1 MAYDWPST
9 PGGSLIPS
17 HKAKRRRANFRG
29 RRRSSKTSSPNTVP
43 IQAIVRAMS
52 VLQALAHRPSGVRL
66 LELSRMVSL
75 HKSTV
80 FRVVRTLILLGYV
93 EQLGSR
99 DAYAISRS
107 QRLVL
112 RITPNDSGPT

>member
-1 MAYDWPST
+1 MTEPPT
-9 PGGSLIPS
+9 PDGSPIPS
-17 HKAKRRRANFRG
+17 DKAKRRRADFRN
-29 RRRSSKTSSPNTVP
+29 RRRSSKTPSPNKVP

-52 VLQALAHRPSGVRL
+52 VLQALAHRPAGVRL

-93 EQLGSR
+93 EQVASR
-99 DAYAISRS
+99 DVYAISRS
-107 QRLVL
+107 QTLVL
-112 RITPNDSGPT
+112 QIAPDDSGPT